1 MLKRVFLTC
10 AAACAG
16 LIAFGAGAQAPA
28 DFPSRSVTIVVPYP
42 PGGSVDFTAR
52 LLAQALSQQWK
63 HPVVVENRS
72 GAAAVIGSQSVARSK
87 PDGHTILLAT
97 AGMSIQP
104 SVYKDLPYDVFK
116 DFVPVTHI
124 VNSTSLLSVHPSV
137 PGVTLAEVITYLKAN
152 RNTPYGSQGLG
163 SHAHLLMEILRAQAG
178 LEMLHVPYRGSA
190 PATQALLGGETKL
203 HFDIMAS
210 MLPHVA
216 AGKAKAI
223 AVTSAQ
229 RQKQLPNVQTMQEA
243 GFPDVVGSW
252 SGFFVPAGT
261 PAAVVNEIQR
271 ATKAVLAEPAVSARL
286 VEAGFG
292 IVGGTPEEFRTF
304 FQQDVARFQ
313 KAAAAAKID
322 KTTPN

>member
-1 MLKRVFLTC
+1 MLKRFFLSC
-10 AAACAG
+10 AAVCVG
-16 LIAFGAGAQAPA
+16 LHASGALAQSPA
-28 DFPSRSVTIVVPYP
+28 DFPTRSVTIVVPYP
-42 PGGSVDFTAR
+42 VGGSVDFTAR
-52 LLAQALSQQWK
+52 LLAQSLSQQWK
-63 HPVVVENRS
+63 QPVVVENRS

-104 SVYKDLPYDVFK
+104 AVYKDLPYDVFK

-137 PGVTLAEVITYLKAN
+137 PGNTLAEVIAYLKAN

-178 LEMLHVPYRGSA
+178 AEMLHVPYRGSA
-190 PATQALLGGETKL
+190 PATQALLSGETKM

-229 RQKQLPNVQTMQEA
+229 RQKQLPNVQTMHEA
-243 GFPDVVGSW
+243 GFPDVVSSW

-261 PAAVVNEIQR
+261 PAPVVNEIQR

-286 VEAGFG
+286 LEAGYG
-292 IVGGTPEEFRTF
+292 IVGSSPEEFRTF

-313 KAAAAAKID
+313 KAAAGAKID